1 MKRVAILISG
11 RGSNMAALVEAN
23 RHEKFCDVALVAS
36 NRPAA
41 DGLEF
46 AQGYG
51 IETLTLDHKSFAT
64 REAFDE
70 AFDQELRARAIDIV
84 ALAGFMRILSDAF
97 VTRWLGRLIN
107 IHPSLLPLFPGIRVH
122 EQALPAGATSSGA
135 TVHFVVPV
143 LDSGPTIGQAKVPVL
158 PGDTAETLA
167 VPVLEAEHRLY
178 PACLKLLCEDG
189 VRLKG
194 GRATFAR
201 GGPIVL

>member
-1 MKRVAILISG
+1 
-11 RGSNMAALVEAN
+11 
-23 RHEKFCDVALVAS
+23 
-36 NRPAA
+36 
-41 DGLEF
+41 
-46 AQGYG
+46 
-51 IETLTLDHKSFAT
+51 
-64 REAFDE
+64 
-70 AFDQELRARAIDIV
+70 
-84 ALAGFMRILSDAF
+84 MRILSDAF

-122 EQALPAGATSSGA
+122 EQALAAGATSSGA

-167 VPVLEAEHRLY
+167 ARVLEAEHKLY

-201 GGPIVL
+201 GGADRSLNGLSRRALLS

>member
-70 AFDQELRARAIDIV
+70 AFDQELRARAIDNRRPRRLHAHSV
-84 ALAGFMRILSDAF
+84 RRLRHALA
-97 VTRWLGRLIN
+97 
-107 IHPSLLPLFPGIRVH
+107 
-122 EQALPAGATSSGA
+122 
-135 TVHFVVPV
+135 
-143 LDSGPTIGQAKVPVL
+143 
-158 PGDTAETLA
+158 
-167 VPVLEAEHRLY
+167 
-178 PACLKLLCEDG
+178 
-189 VRLKG
+189 
-194 GRATFAR
+194 RAAH
-201 GGPIVL
+201 